1 MKGFQIKL
9 FALTILLGMFSSGL
23 AIQTAHAGNGRFF
36 LSKCE
41 LCEEEYE
48 GRQYNGS
55 TYPWPRYSY
64 HLYRGKRCDARMR
77 AGRYRRYEYDRY
89 QVKST
94 HPFHGEMLPLP
105 LPE

>member
-9 FALTILLGMFSSGL
+9 FALTILLGMFHSGL
-23 AIQTAHAGNGRFF
+23 AVQRADAANGRFF

-48 GRQYNGS
+48 GRQFNGS

-64 HLYRGKRCDARMR
+64 HMYRGKHCDPRMR
-77 AGRYRRYEYDRY
+77 APRYRRYEYDRY
-89 QVKST
+89 QVKSMQ
-94 HPFHGEMLPLP
+94 PFRGEMLPLP
-105 LPE
+105 EPE

>member
-9 FALTILLGMFSSGL
+9 FALAILLGIFGSGPG
-23 AIQTAHAGNGRFF
+23 IQSAQAGNGRFL
-36 LSKCE
+36 LSKCQ

-48 GRQYNGS
+48 GRQFNGS

-64 HLYRGKRCDARMR
+64 HIYRGKHCDSRMR

-89 QVKST
+89 QVKSMQ
-94 HPFHGEMLPLP
+94 PFHGEMLPV
-105 LPE
+105 PE